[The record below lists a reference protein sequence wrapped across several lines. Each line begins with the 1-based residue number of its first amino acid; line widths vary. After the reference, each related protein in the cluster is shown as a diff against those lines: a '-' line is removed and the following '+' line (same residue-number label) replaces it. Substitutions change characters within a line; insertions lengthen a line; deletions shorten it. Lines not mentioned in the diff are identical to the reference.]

1 MLDILGNGCFVSDD
15 RKNLHE
21 RLWAS
26 AEQLRANSSLKLNEM
41 FEPILGLIFL
51 KFADVRFKHAT
62 ELIEA
67 EREKISGR
75 KPPITPEMY
84 RQKGVPFIPVGA
96 HYSTLLELS
105 ESKNIGK
112 AVNQAMKLIEESNPD
127 LTDTLPQ
134 EFTKLA
140 KEQTDNN
147 RILLTLL
154 RSLNQIP
161 ENIKGDAF
169 GEIYEFFLGRFA
181 LSEGNKG
188 GEYFTPQPIVQLIV
202 EIIEPYKG
210 RILDP
215 ACGSGG
221 MFVNSAQFVLKHSD
235 GNRNVMEEVSI
246 YGQEKS
252 GSNVRVAKMNL
263 AIHGL
268 SGKITEANSFYE
280 DAHDSIG
287 KFDYVIANP
296 PFNVKGRDKN
306 KQIVIDPSRLEN
318 DPRYSYGLPLTGKN
332 EISNANYLW
341 MSMFANALSDKG
353 RAGFV
358 MASGA
363 GDSGHKEASIRR
375 DLIEDK
381 LVDIIISVG
390 SNMFLNST
398 LGCTLWF
405 FDKAK
410 RGTRRENQIL
420 FINAQDIFTVVD
432 KAHNTWSDDQIS
444 EITSIVKS
452 YREEK
457 GSSKYEDII
466 GRSKVATLD
475 EIREN
480 KYSLNMGRYVEVIE
494 DLVADVD
501 FLGSIG
507 QIEKELKSLNEDAI
521 KLTSQIDRILSK
533 LA

>member
-1 MLDILGNGCFVSDD
+1 VSDD

-51 KFADVRFKHAT
+51 KFADVRFKQAT
-62 ELIEA
+62 QLIEDDRA
-67 EREKISGR
+67 KISGR
-75 KPPITPEMY
+75 KPPVTPEMY
-84 RQKGVPFIPVGA
+84 RQKGVPFIPEGA

-105 ESKNIGK
+105 EDKNIGK
-112 AVNQAMKLIEESNPD
+112 AVNNAMKLIEESNPD
-127 LTDTLPQ
+127 LIDTLPQ
-134 EFTKLA
+134 DFTKLA

-210 RILDP
+210 KILDP

-268 SGKITEANSFYE
+268 SGKIIEANSFYE
-280 DAHDSIG
+280 DVHDSIG

-296 PFNVKGRDKN
+296 PFNVKGKDKN
-306 KQIVIDPSRLEN
+306 KQIVIDPARLEN

-341 MSMFANALSDKG
+341 MSMFAKALNERG

-363 GDSGHKEASIRR
+363 GDASHKEALIRR

-381 LVDIIISVG
+381 LVDVIISVG

-405 FDKAK
+405 FDKTK
-410 RGTRRENQIL
+410 RGTSRENQVL

-432 KAHNTWSDDQIS
+432 RAHNTWTSEQIT
-444 EITSIVKS
+444 EISSIVKS
-452 YREEK
+452 YRGEK
-457 GSSKYEDII
+457 GAPKYRDQV
-466 GRSKVATLD
+466 GRSKVVSID
-475 EIREN
+475 EIKAN
-480 KYSLNMGRYVEVIE
+480 KYSLNLGRYVEVVE
-494 DLVADVD
+494 DEVPEVEFQNVISQLENQLQA
-501 FLGSIG
+501 LS
-507 QIEKELKSLNEDAI
+507 NEST
-521 KLTSQIDRILSK
+521 KLTAKIDSVWSRLR
-533 LA
+533 

>member
-1 MLDILGNGCFVSDD
+1 MSDD

-51 KFADVRFKHAT
+51 KFADVRFKQAT
-62 ELIEA
+62 QLIED
-67 EREKISGR
+67 ELSKISGR

-96 HYSTLLELS
+96 HYSSLLELS

-112 AVNQAMKLIEESNPD
+112 AVNTAMKLIEESNPD

-134 EFTKLA
+134 EFTTLA

-210 RILDP
+210 KILDP

-268 SGKITEANSFYE
+268 SGKIIEANSFYE
-280 DAHDSIG
+280 DVHDSLG

-296 PFNVKGRDKN
+296 PFNVKGKDKN
-306 KQIVIDPSRLEN
+306 KQIVIDPARLEN

-341 MSMFANALSDKG
+341 MSMFANALSERG

-363 GDSGHKEASIRR
+363 GDASHKEALIRR

-381 LVDIIISVG
+381 LVDVIISVG

-405 FDKAK
+405 FDKTK
-410 RGTRRENQIL
+410 RGSIRENQVL

-432 KAHNTWSDDQIS
+432 RAHNTWTQEQIS
-444 EITSIVKS
+444 EISSIVKS
-452 YREEK
+452 YRGEK
-457 GSSKYEDII
+457 GAPIYQDQV
-466 GRSKVATLD
+466 GRSKVATID
-475 EIREN
+475 EIKAN
-480 KYSLNMGRYVEVIE
+480 KYSLNLGRYVEVVE
-494 DLVADVD
+494 DEVPEVEFQTVISKLESQLQA
-501 FLGSIG
+501 
-507 QIEKELKSLNEDAI
+507 LNEESS
-521 KLTSQIDRILSK
+521 KLTAKIDSVWSRLR
-533 LA
+533 